1 MAIANK
7 SKNKNSG
14 SKKAKY
20 KGNSAILEEFGRS
33 FQKFWILTPD
43 SDPSQNFR
51 KGNKIQIVHK
61 SSKYRIKKITN
72 PRLNLSFRHFC
83 RTESQILDQKPG
95 ILKIEF

>member
-1 MAIANK
+1 MASGNK

-51 KGNKIQIVHK
+51 KGNKIQIVHR
-61 SSKYRIKKITN
+61 SSKYRIKSEI
-72 PRLNLSFRHFC
+72 RV
-83 RTESQILDQKPG
+83 
-95 ILKIEF
+95 EFFPPLYFALFF